1 MSKKKSYSISYG
13 LLGYQPRKEPE
24 NTPLNPPSGG
34 SGVQHPLTLNGEP
47 LSTKQLHEVII
58 SQSMT
63 IDRLLG
69 EVGRYRAAMNEIEL
83 AVEEYEKWGMGN
95 NKVLDII
102 EKVLK

>member
-1 MSKKKSYSISYG
+1 MNEFVKNFG
-13 LLGYQPRKEPE
+13 GYQPTGKAPDE
-24 NTPLNPPSGG
+24 LHPPTGG
-34 SGVQHPLTLNGEP
+34 SGVQHPFTINNEP
-47 LSTKQLHEVII
+47 LSTKQLHEVIV
-58 SQSMT
+58 SQALT

-69 EVGRYRAAMNEIEL
+69 EVGRYRAALKEIEL

>member
-69 EVGRYRAAMNEIEL
+69 EVGRYRAAMEQMRKQYKKGHYIIQVTPEIAKVLNEIP
-83 AVEEYEKWGMGN
+83 
-95 NKVLDII
+95 
-102 EKVLK
+102 